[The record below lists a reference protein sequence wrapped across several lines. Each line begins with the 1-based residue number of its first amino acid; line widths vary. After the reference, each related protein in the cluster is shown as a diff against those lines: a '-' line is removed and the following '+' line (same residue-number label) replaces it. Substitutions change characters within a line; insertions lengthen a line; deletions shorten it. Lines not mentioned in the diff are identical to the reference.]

1 MHDILRQVPLFSNLA
16 PDHYEILAAIT
27 KEQRVKRGETIFSEG
42 DPAER
47 IYVVASGRVKIFKL
61 SAEGKEQILH
71 VFGPGEPFAEV
82 AVFIGDTYPAHA
94 IALEPSHLLIIPRQ
108 EFAHLIEKDPTLAL
122 EMLASLAQR
131 LKQFAAMIESLSL
144 QEVPTR
150 LAGHLRY
157 LAEEQQSSTVRLDLP
172 KGQLAALLGTTPE
185 TLSRIFN
192 KMSATGA
199 IKVNRSTVTILDH
212 AYLEDLAEGM
222 VRL

>member
-1 MHDILRQVPLFSNLA
+1 
-16 PDHYEILAAIT
+16 
-27 KEQRVKRGETIFSEG
+27 
-42 DPAER
+42 
-47 IYVVASGRVKIFKL
+47 
-61 SAEGKEQILH
+61 
-71 VFGPGEPFAEV
+71 
-82 AVFIGDTYPAHA
+82 
-94 IALEPSHLLIIPRQ
+94 
-108 EFAHLIEKDPTLAL
+108 
-122 EMLASLAQR
+122 MLASLAQR

-157 LAEEQQSSTVRLDLP
+157 LTEEQQSSTVRLDLP

-222 VRL
+222 ARL